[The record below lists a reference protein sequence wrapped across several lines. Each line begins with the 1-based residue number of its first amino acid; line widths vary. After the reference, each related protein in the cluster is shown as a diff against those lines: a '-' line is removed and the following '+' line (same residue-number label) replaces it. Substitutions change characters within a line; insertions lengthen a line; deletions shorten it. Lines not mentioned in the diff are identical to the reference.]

1 MDRHSLK
8 TNTDIKTMESKS
20 VSHPK
25 TWVFCLIG
33 AISIG
38 AGFIASEFEFLV
50 AQQIL
55 LKLLQST
62 PTIAENPILVE
73 FFPFKVF
80 ATATIFVFVPLLL
93 GWYFRENFAGYVSAT
108 ISFFLASILV
118 SLSILAVYGGYMQT
132 EIKLTI
138 ASELPASIGKITT
151 RGQITA
157 ITEVPIAK
165 MVLTGPLLFVIGAVF
180 WIRKRTP
187 AARD

>member
-1 MDRHSLK
+1 
-8 TNTDIKTMESKS
+8 MESKS

-55 LKLLQST
+55 FKLLQST

-118 SLSILAVYGGYMQT
+118 SLSILAVYGRYMQT
-132 EIKLTI
+132 EIKLAI
-138 ASELPASIGKITT
+138 ASELPASISKITPMT